1 MEPKTWIVTGANRGL
16 GLEFVRQ
23 LHARGDDVIA
33 TARDPETATELCALG
48 VRVEQLD
55 VSDPV
60 SVAGFAA
67 LLEGEGVDVLLNNA
81 GAMERAGDLGS
92 IDYDTLRRQFD
103 VNTLGPLRMV
113 EAVLPALRLRDRKLV
128 ATLTSKMG
136 SVTDNTSGGSYAYR
150 ASKAALNMVNRS
162 MSVDLGGE
170 GFTCVVLHP
179 GWVQTSMG
187 GKDAPLDVV
196 TSVTG
201 MLQVLDGADG
211 THNGRFFGHDGVE
224 LPW

>member
-1 MEPKTWIVTGANRGL
+1 MEPKTWIVTGGNRGI

-23 LHARGDDVIA
+23 LQARGEDVIA
-33 TARDPETATELCALG
+33 TARDPEAATELCELG

-55 VSDPV
+55 VADPV

-67 LLEGEGVDVLLNNA
+67 LLEGESVDVLLNNA
-81 GAMERAGDLGS
+81 GAMERAGELGS

-103 VNTLGPLRMV
+103 VNTLGPLRMI
-113 EAVLPALRLRDRKLV
+113 EAALPALRLGGRKLI

-136 SVTDNTSGGSYAYR
+136 SITDNTSGGSYAYR
-150 ASKAALNMVNRS
+150 TSKTALNMVNRS
-162 MSVDLGGE
+162 VSVDLAGE

-179 GWVQTSMG
+179 GWVQTAMG
-187 GKDAPLDVV
+187 GENAPLDVAA
-196 TSVTG
+196 SVTG
-201 MLQVLDGADG
+201 MLKVLDGADAG
-211 THNGRFFGHDGVE
+211 HNGRFFNYDGEE